1 MGRCCVAP
9 SPTSHLNFRR
19 DNITSMVKGHVERV
33 RSALLGLCEPL
44 HDAFTWAEQL
54 RRERLPEL
62 SKGPAYRWHATH
74 TVRALAHYRL
84 CQMSGEIGGWKLTGN
99 HSQNGALW
107 LTDGSYRARILH
119 TLDECDVPP
128 PGTNRAR
135 RAFYRNPL
143 LLDEMPLFGEAND
156 KLLILWNINPTSVVV
171 SFRVVR
177 TIGNWTWV
185 TPAKTDLDFPLP
197 QTAEELADLAF
208 EPSDEDLALELP
220 SEEEEGEGDN
230 DASGIPG

>member
-1 MGRCCVAP
+1 M
-9 SPTSHLNFRR
+9 
-19 DNITSMVKGHVERV
+19 ERV

-62 SKGPAYRWHATH
+62 STGPAYRWHATH

-84 CQMSGEIGGWKLTGN
+84 CQASGELGGWKLSGN

-128 PGTNRAR
+128 PGANCAR
-135 RAFYRNPL
+135 RAFYRNPP
-143 LLDEMPLFGEAND
+143 LLDELPLFGEAND
-156 KLLILWNINPTSVVV
+156 KLLMLWNITSTSAVV

-177 TIGNWTWV
+177 PIGNWAWGTH
-185 TPAKTDLDFPLP
+185 AKTDLDFPLP